1 MKIKDIR
8 IIPSWAGLRNWVM
21 VKVETDTE
29 IYGWG
34 EATLE
39 GREEAVIAALRRLS
53 GMLVGQDALGVE
65 QVWQQLYR
73 HGFWRGGPVQNTALS
88 AIDQAL
94 WDIRGKAWGVPVY
107 RLLGGPA
114 RQRIRLY
121 THVGISILW
130 TCFDIRV
137 PSSQVG
143 VFNDQIKDTFP
154 RKTAHGSGAQ
164 NTPRLGGVQVP
175 ASLH

>member
-121 THVGISILW
+121 THVGIYQPEKMAEEAQRDVEDGF
-130 TCFDIRV
+130 TAV
-137 PSSQVG
+137 
-143 VFNDQIKDTFP
+143 
-154 RKTAHGSGAQ
+154 KTGAWAGDG
-164 NTPRLGGVQVP
+164 RLP
-175 ASLH
+175 ERERTAAFA